1 MSLNGLS
8 KSVNNTASNIVNRIS
23 NNLPKNLPKN
33 TSNTGSFM
41 MAPLPAMTTAF
52 NNTTRNVK
60 NAASNV
66 VSNVA
71 LNVKNAA
78 SNVKNAASNAVETMN
93 EAAVNLANN
102 VKNTMNNNGFS
113 AVTEPIVES
122 INGSMNN
129 DTSPFFTI
137 PVMIILGVLI
147 VALILFIVF
156 RDQIAFGLSVAWQ
169 KTKNFFAGSSDSP
182 PPTAPVAP
190 VPAPSNAPKE
200 PVIDRGALSKMLP
213 GKKEV
218 FNIAT
223 DKYTYTDAEPLCK
236 AFGAELATYDQVK
249 DAWNNGAD
257 WCNYGWV
264 KGQSAVFP
272 TQETTYNKLQAGPED
287 QRMACGVPGVN
298 GGYFDNPELRFGVN
312 CYGSKPSESETD
324 TRFAMGDKYLT
335 AGALAY
341 DKKVQDYK
349 ANKDEIPVNPF
360 KTGAWSS

>member
-8 KSVNNTASNIVNRIS
+8 KSANNTASNIVNRIS
-23 NNLPKNLPKN
+23 NNLPKNPPKN
-33 TSNTGSFM
+33 TANTGSFM
-41 MAPLPAMTTAF
+41 MAPLPDMTTAF

-60 NAASNV
+60 NAASNAV
-66 VSNVA
+66 ETVNNTA
-71 LNVKNAA
+71 RNVKNAA
-78 SNVKNAASNAVETMN
+78 ANAVETVN
-93 EAAVNLANN
+93 EAAINLANN

-113 AVTEPIVES
+113 GVTEPIMES

-137 PVMIILGVLI
+137 PVMITLGILI
-147 VALILFIVF
+147 MALILFIVF
-156 RDQIAFGLSVAWQ
+156 RDHISFGLSVAWQ
-169 KTKNFFAGSSDSP
+169 KTKNFFEGSFNSP
-182 PPTAPVAP
+182 PPPAAP
-190 VPAPSNAPKE
+190 VPVPSPSNAPKE
-200 PVIDRGALSKMLP
+200 QVVDRGALTKMIP

-218 FNIAT
+218 FNVAT

-264 KGQSAVFP
+264 KGQSAVYP
-272 TQETTYNKLQAGPED
+272 TQQTTYNKLQAGPED

-312 CYGSKPSESETD
+312 CYGSKPSENETD
-324 TRFAMGDKYLT
+324 TRFTMGDKYLT

-349 ANKDEIPVNPF
+349 ANKDEIPLNPF
-360 KTGAWSS
+360 KSGAWSS

>member
-41 MAPLPAMTTAF
+41 MAPLPDVTTAF
-52 NNTTRNVK
+52 NNTARNVKNVASNAMETVNNTARNVK

-66 VSNVA
+66 V
-71 LNVKNAA
+71 
-78 SNVKNAASNAVETMN
+78 ETVN

-102 VKNTMNNNGFS
+102 MKNTMNSNGFS
-113 AVTEPIVES
+113 GVTEPIMES
-122 INGSMNN
+122 INGSLNN

-182 PPTAPVAP
+182 PPAP
-190 VPAPSNAPKE
+190 VPAPSNAPKD

-249 DAWNNGAD
+249 NAWNNGAD

-264 KGQSAVFP
+264 KGQSAVYP
-272 TQETTYNKLQAGPED
+272 TQQTTYNKLQAGPED

-312 CYGSKPSESETD
+312 CYGSKPSENESD
-324 TRFAMGDKYLT
+324 TRFAMDAHYLT
-335 AGALAY
+335 PGALEY
-341 DKKVQDYK
+341 DKKVQNYK
-349 ANKDEIPVNPF
+349 ANKDEIPLNPF

>member
-1 MSLNGLS
+1 
-8 KSVNNTASNIVNRIS
+8 
-23 NNLPKNLPKN
+23 
-33 TSNTGSFM
+33 M
-41 MAPLPAMTTAF
+41 MAPLPAVTTAF
-52 NNTTRNVK
+52 NNAATNVKNAASNAMETVNNTAKNVK

-66 VSNVA
+66 V
-71 LNVKNAA
+71 
-78 SNVKNAASNAVETMN
+78 ETVN

-102 VKNTMNNNGFS
+102 VKNTMNSNGFS
-113 AVTEPIVES
+113 GVTEPIMES

-137 PVMIILGVLI
+137 PVMITLGVLI

-169 KTKNFFAGSSDSP
+169 KTKNLFAGSSDSP
-182 PPTAPVAP
+182 PPAPLAP
-190 VPAPSNAPKE
+190 LPPTVPQASM
-200 PVIDRGALSKMLP
+200 IDKGALTKMLP

-264 KGQSAVFP
+264 KGQSAVYP
-272 TQETTYNKLQAGPED
+272 TQQTTYNKLQAGPED

-312 CYGSKPSESETD
+312 CYGPKPSENETD
-324 TRFAMGDKYLT
+324 TRFAMDEHYLT
-335 AGALAY
+335 PGALAY

-349 ANKDEIPVNPF
+349 VHKDEIPVNPF

>member
-41 MAPLPAMTTAF
+41 MAPLPDMTTAF
-52 NNTTRNVK
+52 NNTAKNVK

-66 VSNVA
+66 VETVN
-71 LNVKNAA
+71 NTVKNAA
-78 SNVKNAASNAVETMN
+78 SNVVETVN
-93 EAAVNLANN
+93 EAATNLANN

-137 PVMIILGVLI
+137 PVMITLGVLI

-182 PPTAPVAP
+182 PPPASLAPVTE
-190 VPAPSNAPKE
+190 PSNAPKD
-200 PVIDRGALSKMLP
+200 PIIDRGALSNLLP

-218 FNIAT
+218 FNVAT
-223 DKYTYTDAEPLCK
+223 GKYTYTDAEPLCK

-264 KGQSAVFP
+264 KGQSAVYP
-272 TQETTYNKLQAGPED
+272 TQQTTYNKLQAGPED

-324 TRFAMGDKYLT
+324 TRFAAGDRYLT

-349 ANKDEIPVNPF
+349 ANKDEIPLNPF

>member
-41 MAPLPAMTTAF
+41 MAPLPDMTTAF
-52 NNTTRNVK
+52 NNTAKNVK
-60 NAASNV
+60 NVASNV
-66 VSNVA
+66 VETVNNTA
-71 LNVKNAA
+71 R
-78 SNVKNAASNAVETMN
+78 NVKNAASNAVETVN

-102 VKNTMNNNGFS
+102 VKNTMNSNGFS
-113 AVTEPIVES
+113 AVTEPIMES

-137 PVMIILGVLI
+137 PVMITLGVLI

-182 PPTAPVAP
+182 PPPALVP
-190 VPAPSNAPKE
+190 VPESSNAPKD

-264 KGQSAVFP
+264 KGQAAVYP
-272 TQETTYNKLQAGPED
+272 TQQTTYNKLQAGPED

-312 CYGSKPSESETD
+312 CYGSKPSENEAD
-324 TRFAMGDKYLT
+324 TRFAMDARYLT
-335 AGALAY
+335 PGALEY

-349 ANKDEIPVNPF
+349 ANKDEIPLNPF

>member
-8 KSVNNTASNIVNRIS
+8 KSANNTASNIVNRIS

-33 TSNTGSFM
+33 AANTGSFM
-41 MAPLPAMTTAF
+41 MAPLPAMTTAI
-52 NNTTRNVK
+52 NNTAKNVK

-66 VSNVA
+66 VSNV
-71 LNVKNAA
+71 
-78 SNVKNAASNAVETMN
+78 KNAASNAVETVN

-122 INGSMNN
+122 INGSMES
-129 DTSPFFTI
+129 DTSPLFTI
-137 PVMIILGVLI
+137 PVMIALGVLI
-147 VALILFIVF
+147 VALIMFIVF
-156 RDQIAFGLSVAWQ
+156 RDQIAFGMSVAWQ
-169 KTKNFFAGSSDSP
+169 KIKNFFAGSSNVP
-182 PPTAPVAP
+182 PPPAAPSVPLP
-190 VPAPSNAPKE
+190 VPDSNDQS
-200 PVIDRGALSKMLP
+200 IDTGAINKMMP

-218 FNIAT
+218 FNIAV

-249 DAWNNGAD
+249 EAWDGGAD

-264 KGQSAVFP
+264 KGQAAVYP
-272 TQETTYNKLQAGPED
+272 TQQTTYNKLQAGPED

-312 CYGSKPSESETD
+312 CYGTKPSENEAD
-324 TRFAMGDKYLT
+324 TRFAMDKHYLT
-335 AGALAY
+335 PDALEY
-341 DKKVQDYK
+341 DKKVQNYT
-349 ANKDEIPVNPF
+349 AEKDEIPVNPF
-360 KTGAWSS
+360 KKGAWSS

>member
-41 MAPLPAMTTAF
+41 MAPLPDVTTAF
-52 NNTTRNVK
+52 NNTARNVKNVASNVVETVNNTARNVK

-66 VSNVA
+66 V
-71 LNVKNAA
+71 
-78 SNVKNAASNAVETMN
+78 ETVN

-102 VKNTMNNNGFS
+102 VKNTMNSNGFS

-122 INGSMNN
+122 INGSLNN

-137 PVMIILGVLI
+137 PVMITLGVLI
-147 VALILFIVF
+147 VALILFIIF

-182 PPTAPVAP
+182 PPAPLAPVA
-190 VPAPSNAPKE
+190 SNAPKD

-264 KGQSAVFP
+264 KGQSAVYP
-272 TQETTYNKLQAGPED
+272 TQQTTYNKLQAGPED

-312 CYGSKPSESETD
+312 CYGSKPSENEAD
-324 TRFAMGDKYLT
+324 TRFAMDARYLT
-335 AGALAY
+335 PGALEY

-349 ANKDEIPVNPF
+349 ANKDEIPLNPF

>member
-8 KSVNNTASNIVNRIS
+8 KSVNNTASNIANRIS

-33 TSNTGSFM
+33 TANTGSFM
-41 MAPLPAMTTAF
+41 MAPLPAMTTAI
-52 NNTTRNVK
+52 NNTAKNVKNVASNVVETVNNTARNVK
-60 NAASNV
+60 NAAV
-66 VSNVA
+66 
-71 LNVKNAA
+71 
-78 SNVKNAASNAVETMN
+78 NAVETVN
-93 EAAVNLANN
+93 EAATNLANN

-113 AVTEPIVES
+113 GVTEPIMES
-122 INGSMNN
+122 INGSMDN
-129 DTSPFFTI
+129 DTSPFFTV
-137 PVMIILGVLI
+137 PVMVTLGVLI

-169 KTKNFFAGSSDSP
+169 KTKNAFSGPSD
-182 PPTAPVAP
+182 AP
-190 VPAPSNAPKE
+190 PAPLPSESPLPLAPI
-200 PVIDRGALSKMLP
+200 IDRGALDKMLP

-223 DKYTYTDAEPLCK
+223 NKYTYTDAEPLCK

-264 KGQSAVFP
+264 KGQSAVYP
-272 TQETTYNKLQAGPED
+272 TQQTTYDKLQAGPED

-312 CYGSKPSESETD
+312 CYGSKPSENETD

-349 ANKDEIPVNPF
+349 AHKDEIPLNPF
-360 KTGAWSS
+360 KLGTWSS

>member
-1 MSLNGLS
+1 MSLNGPS

-41 MAPLPAMTTAF
+41 MAPLPDMTTAF
-52 NNTTRNVK
+52 NNTAKNVKNAASNVVETVNNTARNVK

-66 VSNVA
+66 V
-71 LNVKNAA
+71 
-78 SNVKNAASNAVETMN
+78 ETVN
-93 EAAVNLANN
+93 EAAANLANN
-102 VKNTMNNNGFS
+102 VKNTMNSNGFS

-122 INGSMNN
+122 INGSLNN

-147 VALILFIVF
+147 IALILFIVF

-169 KTKNFFAGSSDSP
+169 KTKNFFSGSSDSP
-182 PPTAPVAP
+182 PP
-190 VPAPSNAPKE
+190 PAPLAPAIASKD

-264 KGQSAVFP
+264 KGQSAVYP
-272 TQETTYNKLQAGPED
+272 TQQTTYNKLQAGPED

-312 CYGSKPSESETD
+312 CYGPKPSESETD
-324 TRFAMGDKYLT
+324 TRFAAGDRYLT
-335 AGALAY
+335 SGALAY

-360 KTGAWSS
+360 KTGSWSS